1 MRMRRRPLL
10 RAGMI
15 AGTAAY
21 AHRAG
26 QRSAEREYYESE
38 QDQRLAELER
48 QQVPPAPGY
57 APPPPPAYAPPP
69 AAAAPQT
76 DLVAELTKLK
86 GLADAGVLSPAE
98 FEAAKAKLLAS

>member
-1 MRMRRRPLL
+1 
-10 RAGMI
+10 MI

-48 QQVPPAPGY
+48 QQAPAPGY

-69 AAAAPQT
+69 AAAAPQS

-98 FEAAKAKLLAS
+98 FEAAKAKLLST

>member
-1 MRMRRRPLL
+1 
-10 RAGMI
+10 MI

-48 QQVPPAPGY
+48 QQVPPPPAY
-57 APPPPPAYAPPP
+57 APPPAMAPPP
-69 AAAAPQT
+69 AAAAPQS
-76 DLVAELTKLK
+76 DLVGELTKLK

-98 FEAAKAKLLAS
+98 FEAAKAKLLSS